1 MIVFP
6 VPIMAKKAIGKP
18 PSIDLHKKRK
28 EVIRLYL
35 DEVPV
40 MQIVQRTG
48 LSWPAVNRAIK
59 LFTEGGEAALKP
71 SQRGRKKGA
80 GRELSSEQ
88 EAMIF
93 GLICGKR
100 PWQCGVKA
108 PYRGVKIILWNREVV
123 GQLIDQKFNIKL
135 SVRSV
140 GNYLERWGFPQIHEK
155 KRAGCPKVI
164 CDWLD
169 EDYAVIQTRAQTEG
183 AKIFWMSKT
192 MMSNPEAGAMPER
205 EGSLQRKSMIIATT
219 NQGKVHWLVIKGR
232 FTPERQIMFLKS
244 LIGEFREKIFMIR
257 DNLDYY
263 TSSQV
268 RDWMNENKNRIEL
281 FPPPEWGVPDT

>member
-1 MIVFP
+1 
-6 VPIMAKKAIGKP
+6 MAKKVIGKP

-40 MQIVQRTG
+40 MQIVQRIG

-59 LFTEGGEAALKP
+59 IYKSGGEAALKP

-93 GLICGKR
+93 GLICGRR
-100 PWQCGVKA
+100 PWQCGVKT
-108 PYRGVKIILWNREVV
+108 PYHGVKIILWNRDVV

-140 GNYLERWGFPQIHEK
+140 GNYLERWGFPQIRKK

-183 AKIFWMSKT
+183 AKIFWTSKT
-192 MMSNPEAGAMPER
+192 TMDNPEAGAMPER
-205 EGSLQRKSMIIATT
+205 EGLLQRKSMIIATT
-219 NQGKVHWLVIKGR
+219 NQGKAHWLVIKGR
-232 FTPERQIMFLKS
+232 FTPERQVMFLKS
-244 LIGEFREKIFMIR
+244 LIGESREKIFMIR
-257 DNLDYY
+257 DNHDYY